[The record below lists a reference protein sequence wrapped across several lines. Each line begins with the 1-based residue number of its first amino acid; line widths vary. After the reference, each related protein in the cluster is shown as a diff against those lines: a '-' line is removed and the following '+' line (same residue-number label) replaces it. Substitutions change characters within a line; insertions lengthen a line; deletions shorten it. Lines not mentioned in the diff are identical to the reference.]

1 MYLEQNI
8 RGYCDKFGIDFLQL
22 LSDMNVDNVL
32 ELSISDLESLAEEF
46 DTQVQALL
54 FQSMGKTNDLKAKI
68 EKIKLLVLDVDGVMT
83 DGGMYFTE
91 SGDQFKKFNT
101 KDGMA
106 IIHLTRSDFQVA
118 IISSGFK
125 GEAVKNRAEMLGIQH
140 VSVSREKKIDTLSD
154 ICKKL
159 NIGLENVAMIG
170 DDINDIEVMR
180 QIGLSFCPANA
191 IQVVKNEVDVILKR
205 NGGDACVRELI
216 DDYILDKPLNK

>member
-140 VSVSREKKIDTLSD
+140 VSVSHEKKIDTLSD

>member
-1 MYLEQNI
+1 MYLEQNL
-8 RGYCDKFGIDFLQL
+8 RGYCERFGIDFLQL

-46 DTQVQALL
+46 ETQVQSLL
-54 FQSMGKTNDLKAKI
+54 FQPMEKTNDLKAKI

-91 SGDQFKKFNT
+91 SGDQFKKFNA

-106 IIHLTRSDFQVA
+106 ISHLTRSDFQVA
-118 IISSGFK
+118 IISSAFK
-125 GEAVKNRAEMLGIQH
+125 GEAVRNRAEMLGIQH
-140 VSVSREKKIDTLSD
+140 CSVSREKKINTLNS
-154 ICKKL
+154 ICEKL

-191 IQVVKNEVDVILKR
+191 VQVIKNEVDVILRR

-216 DDYILDKPLNK
+216 DNYILKKPLNK